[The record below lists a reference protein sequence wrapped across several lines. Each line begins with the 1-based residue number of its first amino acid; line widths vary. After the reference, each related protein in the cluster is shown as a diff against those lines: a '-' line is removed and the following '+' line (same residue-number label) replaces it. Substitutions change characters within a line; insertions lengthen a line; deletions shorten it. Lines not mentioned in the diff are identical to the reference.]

1 MSKRNYK
8 HMLLA
13 AVMAVLVLASACG
26 GTANNAPK
34 QGANGPSTNGES
46 NQGAAEG
53 SNGTS
58 GDGAGNTGESEAAID
73 PMGKYDPPIE
83 LSTVVISDPTMNFEN
98 GDTFDNNPYY
108 RAYGEQLGI
117 KMSNLWVVDQSQ
129 REQKMNLAITSGDLP
144 DIMHVNANQ
153 LQLLYKAG
161 RLADLTEV
169 YDQYVLPSVK
179 DFLTVDGGHNLQ
191 SGMFDGKLYAI
202 PETQSYLD
210 GAVVLWVRTDWLNKL
225 KLPEP
230 QSMEDVLN
238 IAKAFTA
245 DDPDGNSKPD
255 TFGLALTKD
264 IFAGYAGAEGF
275 FYGYGAYPEAWLADA
290 SGKLIPGN
298 IQPEVKAA
306 LAELQALY
314 KAGVID
320 QEFGV
325 KDLWK
330 ASEAAVA
337 GKNGLFFGTM
347 ANTFQLQPGIEQDP
361 EMEWKAYPVAALG
374 GGIADV
380 LRSRVT
386 NTGYY
391 VVSSKSKHPE
401 AAMKLLNFFVE
412 SQFGAEPIP
421 ALAEDA
427 VAWKLSVFR
436 PFPAAKNYENF
447 LAVRDALASGDSSKL
462 NPEQEGV
469 MKHITEVQSG
479 NKKDNNWA
487 MAKVFGAESSYA
499 AIDQYVV
506 NDRFTFNEF
515 YGSPTPTMQAKGSA
529 LSKLTTETFT
539 KIITGRASIDE
550 FDAYVDKWQAMGG
563 VDITNEINEWYAGKG
578 N

>member
-1 MSKRNYK
+1 MI
-8 HMLLA
+8 A
-13 AVMAVLVLASACG
+13 TLVFASACSSA
-26 GTANNAPK
+26 GTNKGSTENGSTNTDEGAAN
-34 QGANGPSTNGES
+34 GANGQN
-46 NQGAAEG
+46 
-53 SNGTS
+53 
-58 GDGAGNTGESEAAID
+58 GNTGESKPEPISD
-73 PMGKYDPPIE
+73 PMAKYDPPIE
-83 LSTVVISDPTMNFEN
+83 VSTVIISDPTMNFEN
-98 GDTFDNNPYY
+98 DDSFDNNPYY
-108 RAYGEQLGI
+108 RAYEEKLGI
-117 KMSNLWVVDQSQ
+117 KMKNLWVVDQSQ

-161 RLADLTEV
+161 KLADLSEV
-169 YDQYVLPSVK
+169 YEQYVLPSVK
-179 DFLTVDGGHNLQ
+179 TFLTVDGGHNLQ
-191 SGMFDGKLYAI
+191 SGMFDGKLYGI

-225 KLPEP
+225 HLPEP
-230 QSMEDVLN
+230 QSMEDVIR
-238 IAKAFTA
+238 IAKAFTH
-245 DDPDGNSKPD
+245 DDPDGNQKDD

-275 FYGYGAYPEAWLADA
+275 FYGYGAYPDAWYKGAD
-290 SGKLIPGN
+290 GKLVPGN

-314 KAGVID
+314 KEGVID

-337 GKNGLFFGTM
+337 GKNGMFFGTM
-347 ANTFQLQPGIEQDP
+347 ANTFQLQPGIEQNA
-361 EMEWKAYPVAALG
+361 EMQWKAYPVYKLG

-391 VVSSKSKHPE
+391 VVNQKAKNPE

-412 SQFGAEPIP
+412 SQFGAKPD
-421 ALAEDA
+421 AKLAEDP

-436 PFPAAKNYENF
+436 PFPGSKNYDNF
-447 LAVRDALASGDSSKL
+447 LAVREALSTGDQSKL
-462 NPEQEGV
+462 NPEQEGI
-469 MKHITEVQSG
+469 MKHISEVQNG
-479 NKKDNNWA
+479 NVKDNNWA
-487 MAKVFGAESSYA
+487 MAKVFGPESSYA

-506 NDRFTFNEF
+506 NDSFQFNEF
-515 YGSPTPTMQAKGSA
+515 YGSPTSSMQSKGSA

-539 KIITGRASIDE
+539 KMITGRAPINE
-550 FDAYVDKWQAMGG
+550 FDAYVKKWKAMGG
-563 VDITNEINEWYAGKG
+563 DAITNEINAWYESKG